1 MNADA
6 TLERLGRQAIVP
18 VLRSDTAARAAE
30 RARAMASAGLEA
42 VELTLSTPD
51 VLSAVRELATEGL
64 TVGLGTITS
73 ADQIAPAVAA
83 GATFVVSYA
92 HPPGFVASAR
102 RMGAPAIPGAFTPS
116 EVLAARAVGAPA
128 VKVFPGGRVG
138 PAYLRDLLA
147 VMPGLRLMATGGIA
161 ADAAELARWR
171 AAGAWCVGLGREL
184 ERQAASGPA
193 GLRSLLSAV
202 QETSTATAASRLSS
216 STHHDR
222 SSPGP
227 S

>member
-1 MNADA
+1 MNHEE
-6 TLERLGRQAIVP
+6 TLERLGRQVVVP

-30 RARAMASAGLEA
+30 RARALASAGLEA

-51 VLSAVRELATEGL
+51 VLAAIRDLAADGL
-64 TVGLGTITS
+64 TVGLGTVTS

-83 GATFVVSYA
+83 GASFVVSYA
-92 HPPGFVASAR
+92 QPPAFVATAR
-102 RMGAPAIPGAFTPS
+102 RLGVPAVPGAFTPS
-116 EVLAARAVGAPA
+116 EVLAARAAGAPA
-128 VKVFPGGRVG
+128 VKLFPAGRVG

-161 ADAAELARWR
+161 ADVAELARWR

-184 ERQAASGPA
+184 ERQAASDPDR
-193 GLRSLLSAV
+193 LRSLVCAV
-202 QETSTATAASRLSS
+202 QGAPAAAAGSRLSS
-216 STHHDR
+216 STHHER
-222 SSPGP
+222 TSPGP